1 MLNARRKRT
10 IVSVPQYGGIP
21 TEINVLA
28 LFGYEHRQITI
39 DPAVNGESLISDAD
53 GRETLLEDAKH

>member
-1 MLNARRKRT
+1 LNVRKNRT
-10 IVSVPQYGGIP
+10 IISVPKYGNTL

-28 LFGYEHRQITI
+28 LFGYEHRQLTI

-53 GRETLLEDAKH
+53 EHKTLLEDAKH